1 VHDWHQHCY
10 DGSRMR
16 FFTLA
21 LAMALAASSFACAS
35 ADDASGSQDDFELQA
50 EVAVTGTAEH
60 DAWAAFIRKNGG
72 HVHPGG
78 RATVV
83 SLRGFS
89 SERIRHE
96 VRSERVWNELFVILT
111 TDGRALLLSGS
122 THPWESASKSAPDAN
137 ADGVP
142 DVGMVRPGEYLA
154 HGRGTERLTGGLP
167 AYEVMSTAGSGF
179 IPSYRD
185 TNHDGVFD
193 SQEIARSTTRGD
205 RMSAVLFHR
214 SGGGGAPAA
223 IGCQVFDEAAMADVV
238 VAVGGASARFNYLLV
253 DAANL
258 PDASIP

>member
-1 VHDWHQHCY
+1 
-10 DGSRMR
+10 MR

-21 LAMALAASSFACAS
+21 LAMALAAPSFACAS

-60 DAWAAFIRKNGG
+60 DVWAAFVRSNGG
-72 HVHPGG
+72 RVHPG
-78 RATVV
+78 RMATVV
-83 SLRGFS
+83 GLRGFS
-89 SERIRHE
+89 EDRRRHE
-96 VRSERVWNELFVILT
+96 VRSERVWNDVFVVLT
-111 TDGRALLLSGS
+111 PDGRAVLLSGS
-122 THPWESASKSAPDAN
+122 THPWEIASKSAPDAN

-154 HGRGTERLTGGLP
+154 RGRGLGRLTGGLP
-167 AYEVMSTAGSGF
+167 AYEVMSTTGSGF

-193 SQEIARSTTRGD
+193 SQEIALSRTRGD
-205 RMSAVLFHR
+205 RMSSVLFHR

-223 IGCQVFDEAAMADVV
+223 IGCQVFDEASMAEVV
-238 VAVGGASARFNYLLV
+238 LAVGGASARFNYLLV

-258 PDASIP
+258 PDALIP